1 MRCPQPGCPGT
12 IEDGYCNV
20 CGLPPGSGADA
31 ASSAAAATPQQSAGA
46 QQLSHAQQ
54 TSNRQPGQ
62 PQLPDP
68 LQQAAQALSGPA
80 GSIASVL
87 GLSWAE
93 ALERSGQRSPLN
105 QQPAASR
112 TAMTPPPSNPPRQVP
127 HQSSDGMGV
136 ASGPCPQPGCSGTI
150 VDGYCNVCGRPPV
163 VVAPGSVLGTDMH
176 EHVSTLDLGMVLIGS
191 ALAGSDSQAR
201 PRADYIANRRT
212 RIGAGITQVPP
223 APPVDPAKA
232 IMTDPVV
239 PQRRRNCPKCGSP
252 VGQGDEQNPQGTA
265 VGVCPN
271 CGQPF
276 DFRPSIKAGEIIAG
290 QYEVAGC
297 LAYGGMGWIY
307 LARDRNVSGR
317 WVVLKGLL
325 NVNDEDASMAA
336 KMEKEFLAQVEH
348 PLIVEIYNFVE
359 HGDARYIVME
369 FVPGRSITDLL
380 KQRREENDGVIN
392 PLPVDWALAYI
403 IEILPAFSYLHER
416 GLLYCD
422 FKPDNLMQVEDS
434 LKLIDL
440 GAVRWMDDQ
449 ESPIFGTVGYQAPEV
464 AEVGPS
470 LESDIYTIGRAILV
484 MCADFPEYRSEF
496 VDSLPPANR
505 LPVLARNDSLYR
517 LLQRAC
523 APVPEDRF
531 QSAEEMRLQSLG
543 VLREVVG
550 RQSGGA
556 ALTSQVST
564 LFHSISV
571 LGEDEIGWQ
580 ELPQLKADGSD
591 PMNDWL
597 TALTVDD
604 PKQRMRELNRA
615 PQRTPAVVLAQ
626 IEICLR
632 AGNLSGVAKLTNEM
646 LKDDPWDWRAIWMQ
660 ALAEVQAG
668 HWANAVPAFN
678 TVYAQV
684 PGELAPKFALAV
696 ACERAGQPA
705 AAEELFTVC
714 VSADAGYVT
723 PSAFGM
729 ARVRSARDDL
739 KGALDALALVPPT
752 SRGYG
757 EARLRRARIGLER
770 GQNLEDMEAALSSVR
785 TANLDPATTARLE
798 VQIFER
804 ALPMVQAG
812 QGGRFMRQLGGMP
825 ATERN
830 VRTQLEQAYR
840 DLARWTDDVDERN
853 RLLGNADSKRRWSL
867 F

>member
-1 MRCPQPGCPGT
+1 MKCQQPGCNGT
-12 IEDGYCNV
+12 IVDGYCDV
-20 CGLPPGSGADA
+20 CGMPPGADPVTPASPVSPATNQPAGPNQRVSSSQPQARPSSGPETLVEVLQRSGLLGPRPVPGQAEQPA
-31 ASSAAAATPQQSAGA
+31 VQNPPANPHQ
-46 QQLSHAQQ
+46 
-54 TSNRQPGQ
+54 RQPIKHVSTQ
-62 PQLPDP
+62 
-68 LQQAAQALSGPA
+68 
-80 GSIASVL
+80 
-87 GLSWAE
+87 E
-93 ALERSGQRSPLN
+93 
-105 QQPAASR
+105 
-112 TAMTPPPSNPPRQVP
+112 
-127 HQSSDGMGV
+127 MGV
-136 ASGPCPQPGCSGTI
+136 QGGPCPQPGCSGAI

-163 VVAPGSVLGTDMH
+163 VVEPGNVLGTEMQ
-176 EHVSTLDLGMVLIGS
+176 EHVSTLDLGMVLMGS
-191 ALAGSDSQAR
+191 ALAGTDSQAR
-201 PRADYIANRRT
+201 PRADYTANRRT

-223 APPVDPAKA
+223 APAVDPAKA
-232 IMTDPVV
+232 IMADPVV
-239 PQRRRNCPKCGSP
+239 PPRRRVCPNCGAL
-252 VGQGDEQNPQGTA
+252 VGQPDEEDPKGQVRGE
-265 VGVCPN
+265 CPN

-276 DFRPSIKAGEIIAG
+276 DFRPTIQPGQIIAN

-325 NVNDEDASMAA
+325 NVNDEDASTAA

-369 FVPGRSITDLL
+369 FVPGRSITDLM

-416 GLLYCD
+416 DLLYCD

-440 GAVRWMDDQ
+440 GAVRRMDDQ
-449 ESPIFGTVGYQAPEV
+449 ESPIFGTVGYQAPEI

-470 LESDIYTIGRAILV
+470 LESDIYTIGRSILV
-484 MCADFPEYRSEF
+484 MCADFPEYRTEF

-505 LPVLARNDSLYR
+505 LDVLARNDSLYR

-523 APVPEDRF
+523 APVAEDRF
-531 QSAEEMRLQSLG
+531 QSAEEMRVQSLG

-571 LGEDEIGWQ
+571 LSEDEIGWQ
-580 ELPQLKADGSD
+580 ELPQLKADGAD
-591 PMNDWL
+591 PMNEWL
-597 TALTVDD
+597 TALSVDE
-604 PKQRMRELNRA
+604 PKQRMRELTRA
-615 PQRTPAVVLAQ
+615 PQRTPAVILAQ
-626 IEICLR
+626 IELCLQ
-632 AGNLSGVAKLTNEM
+632 AGDLGGVAKLTHEM
-646 LKDDPWDWRAIWMQ
+646 LTEDPWEWRAVWMQ

-668 HWANAVPAFN
+668 NWANAVPAFN

-696 ACERAGQPA
+696 ACERAGHQA
-705 AAEELFTVC
+705 AAEELYTVC

-729 ARVRSARDDL
+729 ARLRAARGDM
-739 KGALDALALVPPT
+739 KGSLDALGLVPPT

-770 GQNLEDMEAALSSVR
+770 GRTIEDMDVALTSVR
-785 TANLDPATTARLE
+785 AAKLDPATTARLE

-804 ALPMVQAG
+804 ALGIVQSG
-812 QGGRFMRQLGGMP
+812 GGGRFMHRLDGQP
-825 ATERN
+825 ATERQ

-840 DLARWTDDVDERN
+840 DLARWTDDPDERN